1 MPYLILRESYVT
13 DSCVLDGLPVNEI
26 RLVTD
31 RSAITAELKD
41 EKNRRVEFF
50 SAATDVL
57 SALDN
62 IGYKVIS
69 SSSHVTGPKQ
79 YSSKDFIWTLHKQ
92 SRYDIDI

>member
-1 MPYLILRESYVT
+1 M
-13 DSCVLDGLPVNEI
+13 
-26 RLVTD
+26 TD

-50 SAATDVL
+50 SAAADVL

-62 IGYKVIS
+62 IGYKVLCQLLMFEMCVENNNDWPQVIS

>member
-1 MPYLILRESYVT
+1 M
-13 DSCVLDGLPVNEI
+13 
-26 RLVTD
+26 TD

-62 IGYKVIS
+62 IGYKVAEAANF
-69 SSSHVTGPKQ
+69 K
-79 YSSKDFIWTLHKQ
+79 
-92 SRYDIDI
+92 

>member
-1 MPYLILRESYVT
+1 MFREHET
-13 DSCVLDGLPVNEI
+13 LF

-50 SAATDVL
+50 SGATDVL

-62 IGYKVIS
+62 IGYKVNIEI
-69 SSSHVTGPKQ
+69 V
-79 YSSKDFIWTLHKQ
+79 FIK
-92 SRYDIDI
+92 

>member
-1 MPYLILRESYVT
+1 MSTFYSILVRLWAN
-13 DSCVLDGLPVNEI
+13 VLRQNFPI

-41 EKNRRVEFF
+41 EKSRRVEFF

-62 IGYKVIS
+62 IGYKVMAGEVR
-69 SSSHVTGPKQ
+69 HGETGN
-79 YSSKDFIWTLHKQ
+79 
-92 SRYDIDI
+92 

>member
-1 MPYLILRESYVT
+1 M
-13 DSCVLDGLPVNEI
+13 
-26 RLVTD
+26 TD

-62 IGYKVIS
+62 IGYKVQLSMFKMCLKITFIDWPQVIS

>member
-1 MPYLILRESYVT
+1 M
-13 DSCVLDGLPVNEI
+13 
-26 RLVTD
+26 TD

-62 IGYKVIS
+62 IGYKVQLSMFKMCLKITFIDWSQVIS

>member
-1 MPYLILRESYVT
+1 MFIQLTENI
-13 DSCVLDGLPVNEI
+13 C

-62 IGYKVIS
+62 IGYKVN
-69 SSSHVTGPKQ
+69 
-79 YSSKDFIWTLHKQ
+79 FAEFHKT
-92 SRYDIDI
+92 IDGK